1 MVKSQLS
8 SKSPHRPLAHV
19 PPSHV
24 SRSHDG
30 SSRRELSDRAS
41 ASDRIADADADA
53 DASRSRSSVAL
64 SRRPAVAPA
73 VVVAGRARPRRRLGA
88 LDGLGLAAAAVP
100 VVLAVQG
107 LREGRAAI
115 DEFADGLGGVVDLAL
130 FLHD

>member
-1 MVKSQLS
+1 MLSTPMLIRASFTTSPMVKSQLS

-41 ASDRIADADADA
+41 ASDRIADADAEA

-64 SRRPAVAPA
+64 SRRPAVAP
-73 VVVAGRARPRRRLGA
+73 RT
-88 LDGLGLAAAAVP
+88 
-100 VVLAVQG
+100 
-107 LREGRAAI
+107 
-115 DEFADGLGGVVDLAL
+115 
-130 FLHD
+130 